1 MCQVYAQS
9 KRARYIGFLR
19 QHVSTSFQMIRLP
32 GWVSTNHQRNAN
44 RRCIDNAASDDI
56 RGTDV
61 LIHNISNHLFKSNW
75 FCWTNQLWTV
85 RVRDILSP
93 TCLLLFANWPVHHRT
108 GQSGLNKF
116 QNLKRKTVSDKIM
129 PTKRCTI
136 SFQGNIYLKQKNYL
150 KYCRQSEKH
159 LPGWIEI
166 VLKEFRLNPMQ
177 WSG

>member
-32 GWVSTNHQRNAN
+32 GLATNHQRNAN

-56 RGTDV
+56 RGTDL

-116 QNLKRKTVSDKIM
+116 QNLKRKKIATKSCKPSDAPSLFKE
-129 PTKRCTI
+129 I
-136 SFQGNIYLKQKNYL
+136 SI
-150 KYCRQSEKH
+150 
-159 LPGWIEI
+159 
-166 VLKEFRLNPMQ
+166 
-177 WSG
+177 